1 MLILWTDTSILVNTD
16 LMVVSIIIGDTRKL
30 KYIVAVTTTL
40 RSKNY
45 PENSRNVM
53 NVTIGMRVPYK
64 FISSL
69 ITP

>member
-1 MLILWTDTSILVNTD
+1 MLVNTD

-53 NVTIGMRVPYK
+53 NVTIGMRVPYR